1 MITEDN
7 TALYRISINDA
18 INSNYNYKLKKHLKE
33 FLYDLYCK
41 QNNIF
46 KEIDEKKNIRSSI
59 GYIKKEK
66 EKEKEKEEDDV
77 EKNQELINTIYKEE
91 INYNIQHKTHHY
103 HHFMLDT
110 QSFGSFESLKNF
122 KNKSGFNL
130 KEKFPKIRNNLFKE
144 NFHTLPNKNNR
155 EGQNIHKIEFIR
167 NKDKIEIDNNF
178 IKTLPNKKYNS
189 VENKFKFKN
198 ITSDEFM
205 TIIKDRNINKEKSH
219 TRLKIMKNTNNLFLN
234 YAKNSNYLKN
244 YKKSKKDKLL
254 LKKNKSTKIYN
265 SFKKSS
271 TGNINITSTGIN
283 SGYRN
288 NISNKNIMTL
298 TLSLSSQ
305 KDVYKFNENLL
316 FKSQMDWRKSI
327 NNKKFVEKAISLT
340 NLKKNGLGKKIHD
353 KYLYIMLN
361 IPKSSNYYNSG
372 NFNVPL
378 VGSKNT

>member
-1 MITEDN
+1 M
-7 TALYRISINDA
+7 
-18 INSNYNYKLKKHLKE
+18 
-33 FLYDLYCK
+33 
-41 QNNIF
+41 
-46 KEIDEKKNIRSSI
+46 
-59 GYIKKEK
+59 
-66 EKEKEKEEDDV
+66 
-77 EKNQELINTIYKEE
+77 
-91 INYNIQHKTHHY
+91 
-103 HHFMLDT
+103 
-110 QSFGSFESLKNF
+110 
-122 KNKSGFNL
+122 
-130 KEKFPKIRNNLFKE
+130 
-144 NFHTLPNKNNR
+144 PNKNKR
-155 EGQNIHKIEFIR
+155 ESQNSHTIEFIR
-167 NKDKIEIDNNF
+167 NKDKMEININH
-178 IKTLPNKKYNS
+178 TLPNKKYNS

-205 TIIKDRNINKEKSH
+205 TIIKDRNINKAKSN
-219 TRLKIMKNTNNLFLN
+219 TRLKKMKNTNNLFLN

-340 NLKKNGLGKKIHD
+340 NLKK
-353 KYLYIMLN
+353 M
-361 IPKSSNYYNSG
+361 
-372 NFNVPL
+372 V
-378 VGSKNT
+378 